1 MWFHLMPVPS
11 FEITFVLSTG
21 EIEMEIEQEENKK
34 QIIIEN
40 QILHIVIDD
49 FSSNSYYIKN
59 PQMFTKLCMM
69 INHNRITAISRILL
83 APSQKLMYDWICSIT
98 SDVNGDKISERL
110 YWILNDIHEYPKC
123 KHPDCN
129 NYVNSNQY
137 KSIAFGYYS
146 YCSYECKCS
155 SPIISSK
162 RKLTNSLK
170 TSSQIQ
176 EEKNKRLAIFNRHKA
191 EDPDFLRK
199 IQEKSIAT
207 RKHNHG
213 EDYTGRKKCW
223 NTIKDRYGVS
233 NPMSIKEVQDKLK
246 QHNLETYGVEWH
258 IAAPEIREKSMQTMR
273 KNYGVD
279 NPFVSEEIIQ
289 QIRQHNLDNYGVE
302 HNWQREDVKQHIRE
316 TNKRLYGYES
326 AMQNPEI
333 RSRMMSNIKYDGK
346 SFDSY
351 PELCF
356 YIWLV
361 DNSIPFE
368 FQPKTAFEYAFDGKQ
383 HVYCPDFK
391 VGDMYFEIKGDH
403 FFKNGKMICPFR
415 YSNWDNQRYA
425 YECDIYEAKHQCM
438 LQNDVIILKSS
449 EYLMFVKYVNQKM
462 GNDFYKFLKESK
474 KLT

>member
-1 MWFHLMPVPS
+1 
-11 FEITFVLSTG
+11 
-21 EIEMEIEQEENKK
+21 
-34 QIIIEN
+34 
-40 QILHIVIDD
+40 
-49 FSSNSYYIKN
+49 
-59 PQMFTKLCMM
+59 MFTKLCMM

-83 APSQKLMYDWICSIT
+83 APSQKLMYDWICSLT
-98 SDVNGDKISERL
+98 SDVSGDKISERL

-146 YCSYECKCS
+146 YCSPECRCS

-176 EEKNKRLAIFNRHKA
+176 EEKDKRLTTFNRHKA

-233 NPMSIKEVQDKLK
+233 NPMHIKEVKDKLK
-246 QHNLETYGVEWH
+246 RHNLETYGVEWH
-258 IAAPEIREKSMQTMR
+258 IASLEIREKSRQTCQD
-273 KNYGVD
+273 NYGVD
-279 NPFVSEEIIQ
+279 NPFASKEIIE
-289 QIRQHNLDNYGVE
+289 QIKLHNLENYGVE
-302 HNWQREDVKQHIRE
+302 YNWQRADVKQHIKE
-316 TNKRLYGYES
+316 TNKRLYGYEH

-333 RSRMMSNIKYDGK
+333 RSKMMSNIKYNDR

-361 DNSIPFE
+361 DNDISFE
-368 FQPKTAFEYAFDGKQ
+368 FQPKTLFEYVFDGKL
-383 HVYCPDFK
+383 HTYCPDFK
-391 VGDMYFEIKGDH
+391 VGDMFFEIKGDH
-403 FFKNGKMICPFR
+403 FFKN
-415 YSNWDNQRYA
+415 
-425 YECDIYEAKHQCM
+425 
-438 LQNDVIILKSS
+438 
-449 EYLMFVKYVNQKM
+449 
-462 GNDFYKFLKESK
+462 
-474 KLT
+474 